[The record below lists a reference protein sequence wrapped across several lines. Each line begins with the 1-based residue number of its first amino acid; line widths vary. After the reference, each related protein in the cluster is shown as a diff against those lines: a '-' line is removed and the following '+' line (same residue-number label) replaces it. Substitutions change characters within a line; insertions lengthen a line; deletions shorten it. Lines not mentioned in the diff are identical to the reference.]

1 MAGPSGFEDARFS
14 DPVLCGRL
22 AARIEESARRTGAI
36 NLMEVCG
43 THTTSFFRHGIR
55 DLLPPNVRL
64 ISGPGCPV
72 CVTPTGY
79 VDLALRLQDE
89 PGVAIATFG
98 DMVRV
103 PGSRSSLE
111 RERAHGRVVH
121 VVYSPM
127 DALDLARRN
136 SAVTI
141 VFLGVG
147 FETTAPTVALAID
160 RAAKEGIRNFR
171 VLVGHK
177 LVPPALH
184 ALLSHPDLE
193 IDGLILPGHV
203 SVIIGS
209 DAYRFVAEQYGIPG
223 VICGFDPVDLLSGV
237 LDLVE
242 MSRDAVREIRNRYGR
257 YVLKQGNLAARAC
270 MEEVFEVVDAQW
282 RGLGTIPASGLRL
295 RPRFSSHDAESLI
308 EEQEAARILRD
319 ATEPEGC
326 RCGDVLRGTVLPT
339 DCPLFGGIC
348 TPETPV
354 GACMVST
361 EGTCAA
367 YFRYARLGGAAPLK
381 PGVS

>member
-1 MAGPSGFEDARFS
+1 MTAGGEEPIDQGFS
-14 DPVLCGRL
+14 DPVLCARL
-22 AARIEESARRTGAI
+22 TARIRQSAGLTGAVA
-36 NLMEVCG
+36 LMEVCG

-55 DLLPPNVRL
+55 DLLPSSIRL

-79 VDLALRLQDE
+79 VDLALRLLEE
-89 PGVAIATFG
+89 PGVSIATFG
-98 DMVRV
+98 DMIRV

-111 RERAHGRVVH
+111 RERAHGRSVQ

-127 DALDLARRN
+127 DALDLARRDP
-136 SAVTI
+136 SVTI

-160 RAAKEGIRNFR
+160 RAASEGIRNFR

-184 ALLSHPDLE
+184 ALLSHPEID

-223 VICGFDPVDLLSGV
+223 VICGFDPVDLLSCV
-237 LDLVE
+237 LDLIE
-242 MSRDAVREIRNRYGR
+242 MKRERLHEIRNRYAR
-257 YVLKQGNLAARAC
+257 YVMCQGNPAARGC
-270 MEEVFEVVDAQW
+270 MEAVFDVVDAPW

-295 RPRFSSHDAESLI
+295 KPRYAAHDAEALLSGSETARLL
-308 EEQEAARILRD
+308 QEAV
-319 ATEPEGC
+319 EPEGC
-326 RCGDVLRGTVLPT
+326 RCGEVLRGTVLPN

-367 YFRYARLGGAAPLK
+367 YFRYARKGLK
-381 PGVS
+381 AIS

>member
-1 MAGPSGFEDARFS
+1 MAPPSGFEDARFS
-14 DPVLCGRL
+14 DPVLCRRL
-22 AARIEESARRTGAI
+22 AARIEKSASGSGAVA
-36 NLMEVCG
+36 LMEVCG

-55 DLLPPNVRL
+55 DLLPSGVRL

-79 VDLALRLQDE
+79 VDLALRLLDE

-111 RERAHGRVVH
+111 RDRAHGRSVH

-127 DALDLARRN
+127 DALDLARRDP
-136 SAVTI
+136 AGTI

-160 RAAKEGIRNFR
+160 RAAEEGIRNFR
-171 VLVGHK
+171 VLAGHK

-184 ALLSHPDLE
+184 ALLSHPDLR

-209 DAYRFVAEQYGIPG
+209 DAYRFVAERYGIPG
-223 VICGFDPVDLLSGV
+223 VICGFDPVDLLSCV

-242 MSRDAVREIRNRYGR
+242 MNRDGIREIRNRYGR
-257 YVLKQGNLAARAC
+257 YVLAQGNPAARGY
-270 MEEVFEVVDAQW
+270 MEKVFDVVDAEW

-295 RPRFSSHDAESLI
+295 KPRFAAHDAALLI
-308 EEQEAARILRD
+308 PEQEAACILRD
-319 ATEPEGC
+319 AIEPEGC

-367 YFRYARLGGAAPLK
+367 YFRYARRGGAGPRE
-381 PGVS
+381 PGTP

>member
-1 MAGPSGFEDARFS
+1 MREDPPGFEDARFS
-14 DPVLCGRL
+14 DPALCRRL
-22 AARIEESARRTGAI
+22 VARIEESARGGDAI
-36 NLMEVCG
+36 ALMEVCG

-55 DLLPPNVRL
+55 NLLPSNVRL

-79 VDLALRLQDE
+79 VDLALRLLEE
-89 PGVAIATFG
+89 PGVAVATFG
-98 DMVRV
+98 DMIRV

-111 RERAHGRVVH
+111 RERAHGRAVH

-127 DALDLARRN
+127 DALDLARRDP
-136 SAVTI
+136 AVTI

-147 FETTAPTVALAID
+147 FETTAPTVALAIE
-160 RAAKEGIRNFR
+160 RAAGDGIENFR

-184 ALLSHPDLE
+184 ALLSHPELK

-209 DAYRFVAEQYGIPG
+209 DAYGFVADRYGVPG
-223 VICGFDPVDLLSGV
+223 VICGFDPVDLLSCV
-237 LDLVE
+237 LDLIE
-242 MSRDAVREIRNRYGR
+242 MHRGGVRQIRNRYGR
-257 YVLKQGNLAARAC
+257 YVLAQGNPAARAC
-270 MEEVFEVVDAQW
+270 MERVFGVVDAPW

-295 RPRFSSHDAESLI
+295 EAEYALHDASSLI
-308 EEQEAARILRD
+308 DEKEVAGILRT

-326 RCGDVLRGTVLPT
+326 RCGEVLRGTVLPV
-339 DCPLFGGIC
+339 DCPLFDEVC

-354 GACMVST
+354 GACMVSS

-367 YFRYARLGGAAPLK
+367 YFRYARRGRKESA
-381 PGVS
+381 